1 MRAVASAAAILIAAL
16 SLIRPAAAEDAPAPP
31 PRPSLRPSALFAQ
44 HLYEGDFSEPRGLFY
59 DRSRRELWVAD
70 TRNDLIGVF
79 TPDGVPLFA
88 FGEKDQLHE
97 PARVA
102 VDRQG
107 RILVLD
113 NDRSAVKL
121 FSYRGEYISNLDL
134 PGLPTPRV
142 LSEIAL
148 DPAGF
153 LYVGE
158 GSECRVHVYDAQLKE
173 TLRFGA
179 CGSGEGEFQSIAG
192 IAADADHIVVVDHQ
206 VTPVQ
211 VFDRKGNFLRG
222 WGRHDMGVQNFSLPE
237 AVALDAHGRVIVI
250 DQLRHEI
257 KFFDLEGNFLDRFGG
272 LGSGPG
278 QVSYPSDVAVDE
290 LDRVY
295 VVERGNGRV
304 QVFAGSGAS
313 APVSPAGNAR

>member
-1 MRAVASAAAILIAAL
+1 MRAVAAAAALLFAAL
-16 SLIRPAAAEDAPAPP
+16 SSVLPAAGEEAPAPP
-31 PRPSLRPSALFAQ
+31 PRPSLRPSVLFAQ
-44 HLYEGDFSEPRGLFY
+44 HLYEGDFAEPRGIFY
-59 DRSRRELWVAD
+59 DRSRREVWVAD
-70 TRNDLIGVF
+70 TRNDLIGAF

-88 FGEKDQLHE
+88 FGEKDRLHE
-97 PARVA
+97 PGRLA
-102 VDRQG
+102 VDRRG

-113 NDRSAVKL
+113 NDRTAVKL
-121 FSYRGEYISNLDL
+121 FSYRGEFLSTLDL
-134 PGLPTPRV
+134 PGLPAAPV
-142 LSEIAL
+142 LTEISL
-148 DPAGF
+148 DAAGF

-158 GSECRVHVYDAQLKE
+158 GSECRVHVYDTNLKE
-173 TLRFGA
+173 ALRFGA
-179 CGSGEGEFQSIAG
+179 CGGGEGEFQSIAG

-211 VFDRKGNFLRG
+211 VFDRKGNFVRG
-222 WGRHDMGVQNFSLPE
+222 WGKHDMGIENFSLPE
-237 AVALDAHGRVIVI
+237 AVALDAHGHVIVI

-295 VVERGNGRV
+295 VVEKGNGRV
-304 QVFAGSGAS
+304 QVFTGPGAAGAGSA
-313 APVSPAGNAR
+313 AGNAR